1 MTISLTLEQVRQKI
15 YAPVEGPRAAL
26 PQEVDVVI
34 IGGGPVGL
42 TMANLLGSYGINA
55 ILLEKNRLTSELPRA
70 IILDD
75 EYMRLLDGL
84 GLADPLQGHLVQPVG
99 IDFFSPLGFTLIS
112 TPGVVTANGF
122 ASRSCMAQPMFEKV
136 LLDGIRRSETVK
148 MSFSTQVLDF
158 KQLDDIVELRVR
170 QDSQDEMVIRTKFL
184 VACDGSHSPTRR
196 ALGVQFPGSHLK
208 SPRMVVDLAEFADQ
222 SLNCRYWCNPTRPIN
237 SIPAPYGGRRIE
249 IMLNKNETPEEVTRP
264 DNVKRLI
271 ARYTPYKKEE
281 LKIARAVV
289 YDFSERVAE
298 RLSVGRVFLL
308 GDAAHIMPPSGG
320 QGLNTGARDAANLA
334 WKLARVLDGQANRS
348 VLDSY
353 NTERWNHIRSVVAYA
368 VKLGTFANI
377 RSWPRALLR
386 DLGFAVSRVF
396 PSLRR
401 RLTDSNAPKPFYSDG
416 LFVHQSESTS
426 GLIGRI
432 LPKLDLYDASGSVA
446 TLDQRAGLD
455 FALVGINVSASEL
468 ARVARHATWQV
479 LGAGIFSIWTRDM
492 PGQDAAE
499 ASLTYS
505 VRNQDQCRILS
516 PAQGQILIV
525 RPDHYVAAIAA
536 PGMFDSLSDQYGQR
550 LCMLPTARS
559 VQRPLATSAK
569 QAVRSDAV

>member
-1 MTISLTLEQVRQKI
+1 M
-15 YAPVEGPRAAL
+15 
-26 PQEVDVVI
+26 
-34 IGGGPVGL
+34 
-42 TMANLLGSYGINA
+42 
-55 ILLEKNRLTSELPRA
+55 
-70 IILDD
+70 
-75 EYMRLLDGL
+75 
-84 GLADPLQGHLVQPVG
+84 
-99 IDFFSPLGFTLIS
+99 
-112 TPGVVTANGF
+112 
-122 ASRSCMAQPMFEKV
+122 
-136 LLDGIRRSETVK
+136 
-148 MSFSTQVLDF
+148 
-158 KQLDDIVELRVR
+158 
-170 QDSQDEMVIRTKFL
+170 
-184 VACDGSHSPTRR
+184 
-196 ALGVQFPGSHLK
+196 
-208 SPRMVVDLAEFADQ
+208 
-222 SLNCRYWCNPTRPIN
+222 
-237 SIPAPYGGRRIE
+237 
-249 IMLNKNETPEEVTRP
+249 
-264 DNVKRLI
+264 
-271 ARYTPYKKEE
+271 
-281 LKIARAVV
+281 
-289 YDFSERVAE
+289 
-298 RLSVGRVFLL
+298 
-308 GDAAHIMPPSGG
+308 
-320 QGLNTGARDAANLA
+320 
-334 WKLARVLDGQANRS
+334 
-348 VLDSY
+348 
-353 NTERWNHIRSVVAYA
+353 
-368 VKLGTFANI
+368 KLGTFANI

-455 FALVGINVSASEL
+455 FALVGINVPASEL

-536 PGMFDSLSDQYGQR
+536 PGMFDSLSNQYGQR